1 MFIDS
6 HCHFFT
12 KSILTD
18 TTISF
23 IKAISKRTPLTAN
36 KNIMGI
42 IDMENFV
49 EFINIGIE
57 STPTKIYTDMSIAYQ
72 EDFIAVPLMLDLTFA
87 AHPDSENASIDKETY
102 SHNKKMLIRFL
113 KQKET
118 NKNEHMISNIITRL
132 NNHTP
137 LLGREKT
144 YFKDSLFSQINELK
158 DVKNKFS
165 DRVFPFFSIDPRHTN
180 IEGGILNLIKEN
192 VGKNKPFIGLKLYTS
207 LGYSPTNPSLYNED
221 TNVETVYQWC
231 EKNSIPITVHFSDQG
246 FSNLVNS
253 LAIKGHVYYPE
264 AGRPVLASDLY
275 EDSIIKY
282 KNTFP
287 TLKYEDFVKERLI
300 SLNHPSLWKMVLEKY
315 PKLKINF
322 AHFGGNKQIMNY
334 LERSTL
340 AFWTTSVIEMMH
352 DYKNV
357 YSDLSCF
364 DTPKQSYIPIRDLHE
379 RVYSTLRKD
388 IQDRILYG
396 SDYFMLTLFETDLG
410 MYLKK
415 FKKGFAKDFKN
426 IALNNPTR
434 FLDIKIKR

>member
-23 IKAISKRTPLTAN
+23 IKAISKRTPLSNN
-36 KNIMGI
+36 KNLMGT

-57 STPTKIYTDMSIAYQ
+57 STPLKIYTDMAIAYQ
-72 EDFIAVPLMLDLTFA
+72 EDFIAVPLMLDLTY
-87 AHPDSENASIDKETY
+87 ASLSNTEKKDIDKETY
-102 SHNKKMLIRFL
+102 SRNKKLLIRFL

-118 NKNEHMISNIITRL
+118 NKNEHIVSNIITRL
-132 NNHTP
+132 NGYTS
-137 LLGREKT
+137 LLGGDKI
-144 YFKDSLFSQINELK
+144 YFKDSLFSQINELITVK
-158 DVKNKFS
+158 DKFPN
-165 DRVFPFFSIDPRHTN
+165 RIFPFFSIDPRHDN
-180 IEGGILNLIKEN
+180 IEGGILNLIKKN

-207 LGYSPTNPSLYNED
+207 LGYSPTDPSLYNEN
-221 TNVETVYQWC
+221 TQVETIYQWC
-231 EKNSIPITVHFSDQG
+231 EKHSVPITVHFSDQG
-246 FSNLVNS
+246 FSNLVNALS
-253 LAIKGHVYYPE
+253 IKGHVYYPE

-287 TLKYEDFVKERLI
+287 TLKYEDFVKERLL

-322 AHFGGNKQIMNY
+322 AHFGGNKQIMSF
-334 LERSTL
+334 LDHSSL
-340 AFWTTSVIEMMH
+340 AFWTTSILEMMH

-357 YSDLSCF
+357 YSDLSSF
-364 DTPKQSYIPIRDLHE
+364 DTPNQSFVPIRDLHE
-379 RVYSTLRKD
+379 QIYLSLRKD
-388 IQDRILYG
+388 VQDRILYG
-396 SDYFMLTLFETDLG
+396 SDYFMLTLFERDLG
-410 MYLKK
+410 LYLKK
-415 FKKGFAKDFKN
+415 FKKGFAKDFKK
-426 IALNNPTR
+426 IALENPSK
-434 FLDIKIKR
+434 FLDIRIKK